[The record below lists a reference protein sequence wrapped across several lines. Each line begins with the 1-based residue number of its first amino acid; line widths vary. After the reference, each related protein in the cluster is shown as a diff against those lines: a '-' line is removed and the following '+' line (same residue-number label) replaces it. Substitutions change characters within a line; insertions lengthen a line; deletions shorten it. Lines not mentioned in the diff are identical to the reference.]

1 MLHLFFIV
9 ADCDWDDKKLTNVR
23 LPALTTEMKNIL
35 DEPVSVCAIQLSNL
49 FQTIFNEVPDNKIDQ
64 LNPLFSHMTMTHFDK
79 NFAAGILNAQFQY
92 TDLVGAK
99 AYESTEINIFH
110 FGPQSDASLVN
121 AARIRDANARNEI
134 EFKIHK
140 SQRTKM
146 NSTIEGIGR
155 VNNIED
161 VVKVCANMCGIIQS
175 IIDMQKGGYPLL
187 YEFAIKIVLCIRN
200 PSFQI
205 GT

>member
-155 VNNIED
+155 VNNIKD